1 MYQHNGFFGC
11 CYCTAPGA
19 TIDRHHCYYP
29 YSQDFRVR
37 ESVLHRQCATLAE
50 KLKSNG
56 QSSINV
62 VGVKGR
68 SAFSELVP
76 GLPLSACIDYMHCV
90 LIGVYQALLKLHVKL
105 MDERKETESFITETA
120 SLSLPCELIDHGRN
134 VRSVAELKD
143 FKANEFFN
151 YLFNVGVI
159 LLRGRIPAA
168 TYHHY
173 LKLVFGV
180 RLLLE
185 TSAENDILVAEILP
199 DSFCR
204 EEQRNVRQ

>member
-29 YSQDFRVR
+29 YSQAVKVR
-37 ESVLHRQCATLAE
+37 ESVFQKQCVTLAE

-68 SAFSELVP
+68 SAFSELVS
-76 GLPLSACIDYMHCV
+76 GLPLSACIDYLHCV

-120 SLSLPCELIDHGRN
+120 CLSLPCEPIDHGRN

-143 FKANEFFN
+143 FKANEFLN
-151 YLFNVGVI
+151 YVFYAGVI

-168 TYHHY
+168 IYHHY

-185 TSAENDILVAEILP
+185 TSAESDILVAEILL
-199 DSFCR
+199 DSFC
-204 EEQRNVRQ
+204 